1 MRIISDL
8 SVHGLHNVHDLY
20 VVLPEGVEHLVFT
33 GFNGTGKTSILNA
46 VASGE
51 LETVTV
57 HSLTGEYDLLFWD
70 RDDVTGSMEYLES
83 HKSGPVVLVID
94 DAQISLDP
102 LHQRTFL
109 PDLMEK
115 FPNVQILAST
125 NSPFILLDMKHT
137 AVYNLDTRLLYTGLD
152 SMTYDE
158 IGQKAFGV

>member
-8 SVHGLHNVHDLY
+8 YVHGLHNVHEHNIS
-20 VVLPEGVEHLVFT
+20 LPEGVEHLVFT

-51 LETVTV
+51 PETVTV
-57 HSLTGEYDLLFWD
+57 HSLTGEYDVLLWD
-70 RDDVTGSMEYLES
+70 RDNVTGSMERLES
-83 HKSGPVVLVID
+83 HKSCPVILVVD

-102 LHQRTFL
+102 PNQRTFL
-109 PDLMEK
+109 PDLMER
-115 FPNVQILAST
+115 FPNIQILAST

-152 SMTYDE
+152 TMTYDE